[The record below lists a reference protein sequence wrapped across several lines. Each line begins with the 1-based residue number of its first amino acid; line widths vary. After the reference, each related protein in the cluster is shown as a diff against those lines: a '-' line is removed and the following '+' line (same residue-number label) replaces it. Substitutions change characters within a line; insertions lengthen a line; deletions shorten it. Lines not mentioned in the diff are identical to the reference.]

1 MAQTSFRQIRR
12 SLAPRWLTEGD
23 GGLVGYSLDL
33 IKDAFVERAR
43 LGHLARF
50 PQQGPDGTAGPTDA
64 IAALGRDRRVV
75 RGLNETLEAY
85 ALRLIKWLDD
95 RRTAGNA
102 FALMQKL
109 AEYTGD
115 GCVFKTVDA
124 RGNWYVRAVD
134 GTRTYYLKKANWEW
148 DNHPIDIPTGKKR
161 WSRFWVIIHP
171 ASSLWTPQPQNW
183 GDAAGPRWGQAQ
195 YTWGST
201 ATLEQVQTVRAIIAD
216 WKPAN
221 AKCVNIILAFDPA
234 SFDPLAA
241 VNAPGMPNSLWEHWS
256 RNVAGVQVP
265 ARLSTARYW
274 DGV

>member
-12 SLAPRWLTEGD
+12 FLAPRWLTEGD

-33 IKDAFVERAR
+33 VKDAFVERAR

-64 IAALGRDRRVV
+64 IAAIGRDRRAV
-75 RGLNETLEAY
+75 RGLNESLEAY

-95 RRTAGNA
+95 RRAAGNA

-109 AEYTGD
+109 SEYTGD

-124 RGNWYVRAVD
+124 QGNWYVRAAD

-148 DNHPIDIPTGKKR
+148 DDHPTDIPTGKKR

-171 ASSLWTPQPQNW
+171 PVSLWTTAPDYGDGTDW
-183 GDAAGPRWGQAQ
+183 GTTGK
-195 YTWGST
+195 TWGTS
-201 ATLEQVQTVRAIIAD
+201 ATPEQIATVRAIIAD
-216 WKPAN
+216 WKPAHG
-221 AKCVNIILAFDPA
+221 KCVNIIVAFDPA
-234 SFDPLAA
+234 SFDPNAA
-241 VNAPGMPNSLWEHWS
+241 VDASGMPNSLWEHWS
-256 RNVAGVQVP
+256 INVGGVQVP
-265 ARLSTARYW
+265 ARLATARYW